1 MQKTQ
6 ILLAAKYLLRL
17 LWGWSLHKMIK
28 IYKSIMSILNFVDI
42 RISAKF
48 PYEKSNR
55 TTVQQNATMRL
66 ISEVRAKVDTSDYM
80 PCTTIFL
87 FEALFNVFG
96 GILEVLQ
103 LTTDQL
109 RCSVFRDQQSVLFHV
124 WFHITIANIK
134 G

>member
-1 MQKTQ
+1 
-6 ILLAAKYLLRL
+6 
-17 LWGWSLHKMIK
+17 
-28 IYKSIMSILNFVDI
+28 MSILNFVDI

-124 WFHITIANIK
+124 
-134 G
+134 